1 MSGLLIFVLGSTW
14 MVLYQIEE
22 KKLKANRQNNN
33 NRDVQTPLKDEEGEQ
48 PVISLSTSMSI

>member
-1 MSGLLIFVLGSTW
+1 MSGLLIFVLDSVW

-48 PVISLSTSMSI
+48 QAISSSISIPI